1 MSKAK
6 VHIDVLPALGEVLGM
21 EAANEEAIP
30 GPETGAAYS
39 VKDLLNH
46 LCTKYRRLGQIV
58 FDCQTQKLTG
68 QVVIFLNG
76 RSLELVD
83 GLETK
88 LKDGD
93 SVTFIP
99 FIEGG

>member
-1 MSKAK
+1 MDAT
-6 VHIDVLPALGEVLGM
+6 VRIDVLPALGEALGM
-21 EAANEEAIP
+21 ERANKESIP
-30 GPETGAAYS
+30 GPETGADYS

-46 LCTKYRRLGQIV
+46 LCTKYRRFDQIV

-93 SVTFIP
+93 TVTFIP